1 MKELEDYLN
10 SKIGI
15 SINKNLELLR
25 TAFTKI
31 QLDEL
36 SDKTIAVVGTNGK
49 TSTVNFIYR
58 LLRSNQK
65 SCLMFTSPHLVHY
78 TERLKSDA
86 DLDLQ
91 RYLSFLNNFEKNNK
105 VVLGY
110 FEALFLL
117 ACQSYLEGDSKY
129 FICEAGIGGKLD
141 TTSIIQSKNVVLTSI
156 GKDHQDLLG
165 YTDLEVLDQKIFISS
180 SIENLFTGDVNAE
193 LINLIENNYP
203 HIKNN
208 YLLRDIVNSLNYDFA
223 DLTANQKNY
232 LLALNVVS
240 TLLNIDI
247 VNEGKRLNF
256 ETIEGRFE
264 IINENPIRIL
274 DGAHNLD
281 GVKHLLDDYE
291 KKYSFN
297 QTDIFIGVKK
307 GKDLEKIISL
317 IKTRKKYNI
326 YFIEENTF
334 YDQENPA
341 KYFDYCKKTNIG
353 YEVVNL
359 DAFSSNKNPSI
370 LLGSLYLIGEYK
382 KRKLV

>member
-1 MKELEDYLN
+1 MKELEEYLN
-10 SKIGI
+10 SKVGI

-36 SDKTIAVVGTNGK
+36 SDRTIAVVGTNGK

-65 SCLMFTSPHLVHY
+65 SCLMFTSPHLIHY

-91 RYLSFLNNFEKNNK
+91 RYLIFLNNFEEKNN

-117 ACQSYLEGDSKY
+117 ACQSYLESDIEY

-165 YTDLEVLDQKIFISS
+165 NTDQEVLDQKIFISS
-180 SIENLFTGDVNAE
+180 SIENLFTGDISAE
-193 LINLIENNYP
+193 LINLIENDYQ
-203 HIKNN
+203 HVKNN
-208 YLLRDIVNSLNYDFA
+208 YFLRDLVNTLNYDFV
-223 DLTANQKNY
+223 DLMANQKNY
-232 LLALNVVS
+232 LIALNVVS
-240 TLLNIDI
+240 SLLNINI
-247 VNEGKRLNF
+247 INEGKRLNF

-264 IINENPIRIL
+264 IINENPSRIL

-291 KKYSFN
+291 KQYSFN

-307 GKDLEKIISL
+307 GKDIKKIISL
-317 IKTRKKYNI
+317 IEARKKYNI

-341 KYFDYCKKTNIG
+341 KYFDYCQKTNIG

>member
-58 LLRSNQK
+58 LLRNNQK

-91 RYLSFLNNFEKNNK
+91 RYLGFLNNFEKNNK

-117 ACQSYLEGDSKY
+117 ACQSYLEGDCEY

-180 SIENLFTGDVNAE
+180 SIENLFIGDVNAE
-193 LINLIENNYP
+193 LINVIENNYP

-208 YLLRDIVNSLNYDFA
+208 YLVRDIVNALNYDLI
-223 DLTANQKNY
+223 DLMAIQKNY
-232 LLALNVVS
+232 LVALNVVS

-247 VNEGKRLNF
+247 FNEGKRLNF
-256 ETIEGRFE
+256 ESIEGRFE
-264 IINENPIRIL
+264 IINENPTRIL

-291 KKYSFN
+291 KQYSFN

-317 IKTRKKYNI
+317 IETRKKYNI

-341 KYFDYCKKTNIG
+341 KYFNYCQNRNTDYKVASL
-353 YEVVNL
+353 E
-359 DAFSSNKNPSI
+359 AFSSNKNPSI

-382 KRKLV
+382 KRKLK

>member
-1 MKELEDYLN
+1 MKELEEYLN
-10 SKIGI
+10 SKVGI

-36 SDKTIAVVGTNGK
+36 SDRTIAVVGTNGK

-65 SCLMFTSPHLVHY
+65 SCLMFTSPHLIHY

-91 RYLSFLNNFEKNNK
+91 RYLIFLNNFEEKNN

-117 ACQSYLEGDSKY
+117 ACQSYLESDIEY

-165 YTDLEVLDQKIFISS
+165 HTDQEVLDQKIFISS
-180 SIENLFTGDVNAE
+180 SIENLFTGDISAE
-193 LINLIENNYP
+193 LINLIENDYQ
-203 HIKNN
+203 HVKNN
-208 YLLRDIVNSLNYDFA
+208 YFLRDLVNTLNYDFV
-223 DLTANQKNY
+223 DLMANQKNY
-232 LLALNVVS
+232 LIALNVVS
-240 TLLNIDI
+240 SLLNINI
-247 VNEGKRLNF
+247 INEGKRLNF

-264 IINENPIRIL
+264 IINENPSRIL

-291 KKYSFN
+291 KQYSFN

-307 GKDLEKIISL
+307 GKDIKKIISL
-317 IKTRKKYNI
+317 IEARKKYNI

-359 DAFSSNKNPSI
+359 DAFSSNKNSSI

>member
-1 MKELEDYLN
+1 MKELEEYLN
-10 SKIGI
+10 SKVGI

-36 SDKTIAVVGTNGK
+36 SDRTIAVVGTNGK

-65 SCLMFTSPHLVHY
+65 SCLMFTSPHLIHY

-91 RYLSFLNNFEKNNK
+91 RYLIFLNNFEEKNN

-117 ACQSYLEGDSKY
+117 ACQSYLESDIEY

-165 YTDLEVLDQKIFISS
+165 HTDQEVLDQKIFISS
-180 SIENLFTGDVNAE
+180 SIENLFTGDISAE
-193 LINLIENNYP
+193 LINLIENDYQ
-203 HIKNN
+203 HVKNN
-208 YLLRDIVNSLNYDFA
+208 YFLRDLVNTLNYDFV
-223 DLTANQKNY
+223 DLMANQKNY
-232 LLALNVVS
+232 LIALNVVS
-240 TLLNIDI
+240 SLLNINI
-247 VNEGKRLNF
+247 INEGKRLNF

-264 IINENPIRIL
+264 IINENPSRIL

-291 KKYSFN
+291 KQYSFN

-307 GKDLEKIISL
+307 GKDIKKIISL
-317 IKTRKKYNI
+317 IEARKKYNI

-341 KYFDYCKKTNIG
+341 KYFDYCQKTNIG
-353 YEVVNL
+353 YDVVNL

>member
-1 MKELEDYLN
+1 LKDLEDYLN

-36 SDKTIAVVGTNGK
+36 SNKTIAVVGTNGK

-78 TERLKSDA
+78 TERLKSDT

-91 RYLSFLNNFEKNNK
+91 RFLSFLNNFEDKNNI
-105 VVLGY
+105 VLGY

-117 ACQSYLEGDSKY
+117 ACKSYLESDSEY

-165 YTDLEVLDQKIFISS
+165 YTDQEVLDQKILISS
-180 SIENLFTGDVNAE
+180 NIENLFTGDINDE
-193 LINLIENNYP
+193 LISFIENNYS

-208 YLLRDIVNSLNYDFA
+208 YLLRDIVNTLNYD
-223 DLTANQKNY
+223 LLNLMANQKNY
-232 LLALNVVS
+232 LVALYVVS
-240 TLLNIDI
+240 TLLNTDI
-247 VNEGKRLNF
+247 VNERKKINF

-264 IINENPIRIL
+264 IINENPTRIL

-281 GVKHLLDDYE
+281 GVKHLLNDYE
-291 KKYSFN
+291 KQYSFN
-297 QTDIFIGVKK
+297 KTDIFIGVKK

-317 IKTRKKYNI
+317 IENRKKYNI

-341 KYFDYCKKTNIG
+341 KYFDYCHKTNIG

>member
-1 MKELEDYLN
+1 MKELEEYLN
-10 SKIGI
+10 SKVGI

-36 SDKTIAVVGTNGK
+36 SDRTIAVVGTNGK

-65 SCLMFTSPHLVHY
+65 SCLMFTSPHLIHY

-91 RYLSFLNNFEKNNK
+91 RYLIFLNNFEEKNN

-117 ACQSYLEGDSKY
+117 ACQSYLESDIEY

-165 YTDLEVLDQKIFISS
+165 HTDQEVLDQKIFISS
-180 SIENLFTGDVNAE
+180 SIENLFTGDISAE
-193 LINLIENNYP
+193 LINLIENDYQ
-203 HIKNN
+203 HVKNN
-208 YLLRDIVNSLNYDFA
+208 YFLRDLVNTLNYDFV
-223 DLTANQKNY
+223 DLMANQKNY
-232 LLALNVVS
+232 LIALNVVS
-240 TLLNIDI
+240 SLLNINI
-247 VNEGKRLNF
+247 INEGKRLNF

-264 IINENPIRIL
+264 IINENPSRIL

-291 KKYSFN
+291 KQYSFN

-307 GKDLEKIISL
+307 GKDIKKIISL
-317 IKTRKKYNI
+317 IEARKKYNI

-341 KYFDYCKKTNIG
+341 KYFDYCQKTNIG

>member
-1 MKELEDYLN
+1 MKELEEYLN
-10 SKIGI
+10 SKVGI

-36 SDKTIAVVGTNGK
+36 SDRTIAVVGTNGK

-65 SCLMFTSPHLVHY
+65 SCLMFTSPHLIHY

-91 RYLSFLNNFEKNNK
+91 RYLIFLNNFEEKNN

-117 ACQSYLEGDSKY
+117 ACQSYLESDIEY

-165 YTDLEVLDQKIFISS
+165 HTDQEVLDQKIFISS
-180 SIENLFTGDVNAE
+180 SIENLFTGDISAE
-193 LINLIENNYP
+193 LINLIENDYQ
-203 HIKNN
+203 HVKNN
-208 YLLRDIVNSLNYDFA
+208 YFLRDLVNTLNYDFV
-223 DLTANQKNY
+223 DLMANQKNY
-232 LLALNVVS
+232 LIALNVVS
-240 TLLNIDI
+240 SLLNINI
-247 VNEGKRLNF
+247 INEGKRLNF

-264 IINENPIRIL
+264 IINENPSRIL

-291 KKYSFN
+291 KQYSFN

-307 GKDLEKIISL
+307 GKDIKKIISL
-317 IKTRKKYNI
+317 IQTRKKYNI

-341 KYFDYCKKTNIG
+341 KYFDYCQKTNIS

>member
-1 MKELEDYLN
+1 MKELEEYLN
-10 SKIGI
+10 SKVGI

-36 SDKTIAVVGTNGK
+36 SDRTIAVVGTNGK

-65 SCLMFTSPHLVHY
+65 SCLMFTSPHLIHY

-91 RYLSFLNNFEKNNK
+91 RYLIFLNNFEEKNN

-117 ACQSYLEGDSKY
+117 ACQSYLESDVEY

-165 YTDLEVLDQKIFISS
+165 HTDQEVLDQKIFISS
-180 SIENLFTGDVNAE
+180 SIENLFTGDISAE
-193 LINLIENNYP
+193 LINLIENDYQ
-203 HIKNN
+203 HVKNN
-208 YLLRDIVNSLNYDFA
+208 YFLRDLVNTLNYDFV
-223 DLTANQKNY
+223 DLMANQKNY
-232 LLALNVVS
+232 LIALNVVS
-240 TLLNIDI
+240 SLLNINI
-247 VNEGKRLNF
+247 INEGKRLNF

-264 IINENPIRIL
+264 IINENPSRIL

-291 KKYSFN
+291 KQYSFN

-307 GKDLEKIISL
+307 GKDIKKIISL
-317 IKTRKKYNI
+317 IEARKKYNI

-341 KYFDYCKKTNIG
+341 KYFDYCQKTNIG

>member
-1 MKELEDYLN
+1 MKELEEYLN
-10 SKIGI
+10 SKVGI

-36 SDKTIAVVGTNGK
+36 SDRTIAVVGTNGK

-65 SCLMFTSPHLVHY
+65 SCLMFTSPHLIHY

-91 RYLSFLNNFEKNNK
+91 RYLIFLNNFEEKNN

-117 ACQSYLEGDSKY
+117 ACQSYLESDIEY

-165 YTDLEVLDQKIFISS
+165 HTDQEVLDQKIFISS
-180 SIENLFTGDVNAE
+180 NIENLFTGDISAE
-193 LINLIENNYP
+193 LINLIENDYQ
-203 HIKNN
+203 HVKNN
-208 YLLRDIVNSLNYDFA
+208 YFLRDLVNTLNYDFV
-223 DLTANQKNY
+223 DLMANQKNY
-232 LLALNVVS
+232 LIALNVVS
-240 TLLNIDI
+240 SLLNINI
-247 VNEGKRLNF
+247 INEGKRLNF

-264 IINENPIRIL
+264 IINENPSRIL

-291 KKYSFN
+291 KQYSFN

-307 GKDLEKIISL
+307 GKDIKKIISL
-317 IKTRKKYNI
+317 IEARKKYNI

-341 KYFDYCKKTNIG
+341 KYFDYCQKTNIG